1 MFFIKIQIKFVFF
14 ATNLLHLIFLY
25 DKINNRKSSVF
36 LLAKIRQFIINMLYV
51 RTISSVGRAS
61 ASRAEG
67 QRFEPFIVHHS
78 SFKRKKIKLQYFH
91 KSVLQAEAVAGL
103 NVIPGKVYVDATG
116 GGGGHSGLI
125 LKQLAGSGQL
135 IILDRDPDACKAL
148 LQRFYNNSNV
158 KIVKTNFANLTGV
171 LQDLGVSEIAGIIM
185 DLGISSYQ
193 IDNAARG
200 FCYNK
205 AAHLDMRMEKVG
217 RSAKDIVNTYS
228 VEELTHIFKEYGEE
242 KFAFKIAKHIE
253 VARKD
258 KLIKT
263 TNELNAIIE
272 EAIPQFAKKTRGHS
286 SKRVF
291 QAIRIEVN
299 RELESLREGLQAGF
313 KVLMAGGRISV
324 ITFHSLE
331 DRIVKNMFRQFVGGC
346 ICPKEFP
353 VCVCGGRITANVLTK
368 RPILPSKEEI
378 EQNKRAKSAKL
389 RILEKC

>member
-1 MFFIKIQIKFVFF
+1 M
-14 ATNLLHLIFLY
+14 HLIFLC
-25 DKINNRKSSVF
+25 DKIDDRKSSIF
-36 LLAKIRQFIINMLYV
+36 LLSKIRQFIINMLCIW
-51 RTISSVGRAS
+51 TISSVGRAS

-91 KSVLQAEAVAGL
+91 KSVLQTEAVAGL
-103 NVIPGKVYVDATG
+103 HVIPGKVYVDATG
-116 GGGGHSGLI
+116 GGGGHSSLI
-125 LKQLAGSGQL
+125 LKQLANSGQL
-135 IILDRDPDACKAL
+135 IILDRDPDACEVL
-148 LQRFYNNSNV
+148 MQRFCNNNNV
-158 KIVKTNFANLTGV
+158 KVVKANFANLIEV
-171 LQDLGVSEIAGIIM
+171 LQNLGILEIAGLIM

-193 IDNAARG
+193 IDNADRG

-205 AAHLDMRMEKVG
+205 AAYLDMRMEKVG

-228 VEELTHIFKEYGEE
+228 VEELTRIFKEYGEE

-253 VARKD
+253 DARKN
-258 KLIKT
+258 KLIET
-263 TNELNAIIE
+263 TSELNAIIE
-272 EAIPQFAKKTRGHS
+272 EVVPQFAKKTRGHS

-299 RELESLREGLQAGF
+299 RELESLKEGLQDGF
-313 KVLMAGGRISV
+313 KVLMPGGRMSV

-353 VCVCGGRITANVLTK
+353 VCVCGGKITANLVTK
-368 RPILPSKEEI
+368 HPILPSEEEI
-378 EQNKRAKSAKL
+378 KQNKRAKSAKL